1 MNGGVGRINALL
13 ILGTFPRG
21 RKKTLTSVLK
31 FVMWIIYKE

>member
-1 MNGGVGRINALL
+1 MDGGVGKLNALL
-13 ILGTFPRG
+13 ILGTSPRG